1 MKKIFYILL
10 TALVFNTSSNAQ
22 YDDALDVSDA
32 LQSALD
38 VRTSAVKIIK
48 DYLYQGLK
56 INDVSKE
63 NDENLSKGEFNLL
76 RLEIYTRSHP
86 KLKNHVK
93 RVGKKWNK
101 IRILAIHKPQK
112 NKIKEL
118 WRKLKSFIDLSNQLI
133 TAIHKDNNIKTFKH
147 QEAANNMELL
157 SQQLSFL
164 YALKVADIKEPNID
178 RQILQNKN
186 NFQRYLNETFYS
198 GENSIAVSNVLKTI
212 QADWEMVKRSNQ
224 NSQNGSALNTIYVL
238 MDKISDAARKSAILY
253 QKKVKRQLKKNN

>member
-76 RLEIYTRSHP
+76 RLEIYALH
-86 KLKNHVK
+86 LL
-93 RVGKKWNK
+93 VGHRQN
-101 IRILAIHKPQK
+101 
-112 NKIKEL
+112 
-118 WRKLKSFIDLSNQLI
+118 IDLL
-133 TAIHKDNNIKTFKH
+133 F
-147 QEAANNMELL
+147 
-157 SQQLSFL
+157 
-164 YALKVADIKEPNID
+164 
-178 RQILQNKN
+178 
-186 NFQRYLNETFYS
+186 
-198 GENSIAVSNVLKTI
+198 VL
-212 QADWEMVKRSNQ
+212 
-224 NSQNGSALNTIYVL
+224 
-238 MDKISDAARKSAILY
+238 
-253 QKKVKRQLKKNN
+253 